1 MDLNPLHARKT
12 GACGDG
18 FLKHFA
24 GGARRVRGHGDGDV
38 VVLLDHLQV
47 GAVAARGEDHA
58 AAGEDALDALAVEG
72 LHARDAAGGVT
83 LDAHDLHVLVDRV
96 ACGLD
101 LGGERTDVGV
111 VRGDRRLAVGLT
123 RPLAARIEA
132 ADADVDPAARHVEPR
147 HVGLGVKPLH
157 GGRGVAGHRENELGV
172 VLAVTAHD
180 RLKRKELGRVED
192 VLLASGVMLGEL
204 LENRLLKL
212 GGLGTAGD
220 LRVRVLGDDVAH
232 SLRHRQKLFGL
243 GIHGGHVAFG
253 AGGVAAEHGHLLKDD
268 HGRAVVDGRRGG
280 NHAGAAR
287 TDDDHVGARLEVGG
301 GSLVGTRLRGREELV
316 GRAGL
321 PESFGNGLLDG
332 FGAHRGAA
340 DGVDGG
346 SLGGEHGGGQLVD
359 GQVADARSFG
369 VLHDFDLLNLV
380 GGNGHADGDVGIAAL
395 GRGFIGAGRHG
406 GGDAG
411 GKACGDEC
419 GLDRSGKDG

>member
-1 MDLNPLHARKT
+1 
-12 GACGDG
+12 
-18 FLKHFA
+18 
-24 GGARRVRGHGDGDV
+24 
-38 VVLLDHLQV
+38 
-47 GAVAARGEDHA
+47 
-58 AAGEDALDALAVEG
+58 
-72 LHARDAAGGVT
+72 
-83 LDAHDLHVLVDRV
+83 
-96 ACGLD
+96 
-101 LGGERTDVGV
+101 
-111 VRGDRRLAVGLT
+111 
-123 RPLAARIEA
+123 
-132 ADADVDPAARHVEPR
+132 
-147 HVGLGVKPLH
+147 
-157 GGRGVAGHRENELGV
+157 
-172 VLAVTAHD
+172 
-180 RLKRKELGRVED
+180 
-192 VLLASGVMLGEL
+192 MLGEL

-212 GGLGTAGD
+212 GGLGTAGN

-232 SLRHRQKLFGL
+232 GLRHRQKLFGF
-243 GIHGGHVAFG
+243 GVHGGHVAFG

-280 NHAGAAR
+280 NYAGAAR

-301 GSLVGTRLRGREELV
+301 SLVCTRLRGREEL

-332 FGAHRGAA
+332 CGTHRGTA

-346 SLGGEHGGGQLVD
+346 GLGGEHGRGQLVD

-406 GGDAG
+406 GNDAG